1 MGTKRTKTLD
11 RSNRQQNMMK
21 IETIAETIKKLTD
34 VNNKELQKLEEEAQ
48 TKLDFLLIIA
58 LAGSLITI
66 GFVIGISV

>member
-1 MGTKRTKTLD
+1 
-11 RSNRQQNMMK
+11 MK

-58 LAGSLITI
+58 LVGSLITI

>member
-1 MGTKRTKTLD
+1 MGTKRTKTLN

-34 VNNKELQKLEEEAQ
+34 VNNKELQKLEEAQ